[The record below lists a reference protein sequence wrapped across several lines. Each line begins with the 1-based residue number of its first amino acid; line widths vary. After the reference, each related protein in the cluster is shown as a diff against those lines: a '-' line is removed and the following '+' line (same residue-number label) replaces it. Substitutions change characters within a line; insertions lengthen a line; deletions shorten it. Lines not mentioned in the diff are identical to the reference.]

1 MTIVTVLL
9 LLGVA
14 NGAPIL
20 LNKLLGRRFVY
31 PVDGGLRWRDGRPLF
46 GISKTVGGI
55 LAAVAATAIAAKWL
69 GLSFGFG
76 ALFGA
81 LAMLGDLISSFV
93 KRRRGLKPSS
103 MALGLDQIPEALLPT
118 VAAAFYLELTLLDV
132 VLIVALF
139 FSLEVILSPLL
150 FLLNIRK
157 RPY

>member
-46 GISKTVGGI
+46 GASKTVGGI
-55 LAAVAATAIAAKWL
+55 IVAVAATALVAKWL

-139 FSLEVILSPLL
+139 FSLGVILSPLL
-150 FLLNIRK
+150 FMLNIRK